1 MKKNYYEHTFIV
13 NAVLDEEDIKATVQK
28 HIDYLKDNGA
38 EIEEVDEWGIQRLA
52 YQIDGKRSGY
62 YVNTYF
68 DAPSDLIAKFER
80 QLQIDDNIMRYL
92 SIKYD
97 NKMKKHRE
105 LQKKGLVP
113 EVFPEVSTEGEE
125 EAEA

>member
-28 HIDYLKDNGA
+28 HIDFLKDNGA

-62 YVNTYF
+62 YVNAYF

-113 EVFPEVSTEGEE
+113 EVFPEVSPEGEE